1 MYNSEQCLLGCIL
14 LDYKKVIHKTVI
26 LNTDDFLNPI
36 HKTIFDAIIKLD
48 LQKKDIDSETVIE
61 TIGPGADTAYIR
73 GIADLMPTTAHID
86 TYIWQV
92 KAISKNK
99 RLLEGVEKIARE
111 ARESGDTEKML
122 YDLQL
127 FNNDNIQTDI
137 DDCMSIKDL
146 MFEIY
151 PEIRDGRE
159 MGLKTGFDKL
169 DRNLH
174 GFFPQNM
181 IVLASGAGKGKTA
194 LALDI
199 CVNMIQDGKNILFYS
214 FEMSK
219 HEIGKRLLAIDC
231 EIPSEMS
238 DKLLKAS
245 QAYFGKDDYRRDR
258 QGKLSALSFDVIDRV
273 YSLNGIVADA
283 RARITEKKRQGSPY
297 DLIVIDYLQLII
309 PNNPK
314 DNRERQVAEIAYGIK
329 ELIAKTLNTPV
340 LAVAQVNRL
349 ADKEKG
355 REYEIYDL
363 RESGAIEQAAD
374 VILFLN
380 HARKTLD
387 VERGLFEEKYSLSCK
402 KARHGKKD
410 WFVLLDYYAD
420 ITKFKE
426 KPEINKY
433 EK

>member
-1 MYNSEQCLLGCIL
+1 M
-14 LDYKKVIHKTVI
+14 
-26 LNTDDFLNPI
+26 
-36 HKTIFDAIIKLD
+36 
-48 LQKKDIDSETVIE
+48 
-61 TIGPGADTAYIR
+61 
-73 GIADLMPTTAHID
+73 
-86 TYIWQV
+86 
-92 KAISKNK
+92 
-99 RLLEGVEKIARE
+99 
-111 ARESGDTEKML
+111 SGGD
-122 YDLQL
+122 Q
-127 FNNDNIQTDI
+127 
-137 DDCMSIKDL
+137 
-146 MFEIY
+146 
-151 PEIRDGRE
+151 
-159 MGLKTGFDKL
+159 
-169 DRNLH
+169 
-174 GFFPQNM
+174 
-181 IVLASGAGKGKTA
+181 
-194 LALDI
+194 
-199 CVNMIQDGKNILFYS
+199 
-214 FEMSK
+214 
-219 HEIGKRLLAIDC
+219 
-231 EIPSEMS
+231 
-238 DKLLKAS
+238 
-245 QAYFGKDDYRRDR
+245 
-258 QGKLSALSFDVIDRV
+258 V
-273 YSLNGIVADA
+273 YSLNGIIADA